1 MCCTCC
7 TSGHL
12 LNTRPTQSS
21 AEGKNEW
28 SHTSTPLPRPCLC
41 GVLGEH
47 PRSLDARV
55 LHQSQVVAEDTTDKL
70 QLRISH
76 ARKTHDL
83 TSSPLVL
90 YARGLFCFSGAS
102 DPVV

>member
-1 MCCTCC
+1 MN
-7 TSGHL
+7 GARL
-12 LNTRPTQSS
+12 LP
-21 AEGKNEW
+21 
-28 SHTSTPLPRPCLC
+28 PLRPCLC

-47 PRSLDARV
+47 SRSLDARV
-55 LHQSQVVAEDTTDKL
+55 IHQSQVFAEDTTDKL

-76 ARKTHDL
+76 ARETHDL

-102 DPVV
+102 DPSSRLMTLFPCGSSNTLG